1 MFSETY
7 PEVLKNVSFN
17 INENIGILNNWNK
30 YCKTSK
36 ENQYFV
42 YTVLKNSVNKT
53 YFPDDQILPTSV
65 LNLVKYISS
74 CITVKWTEDEFVIK
88 FKKIKDENGKFKDK
102 FNSIEYYNL
111 AEKASLDKKKA
122 NQFLKWSIEYLKK
135 FYNDIVIA
143 YNKNKN

>member
-1 MFSETY
+1 MFPETY

-53 YFPDDQILPTSV
+53 YFPDNQILPKSV
-65 LNLVKYISS
+65 LDLVKYISS

-135 FYNDIVIA
+135 FYNDIVIND
-143 YNKNKN
+143 NKK

>member
-1 MFSETY
+1 MFPETY

-36 ENQYFV
+36 ENPYFV
-42 YTVLKNSVNKT
+42 YAVLKNYVNKT
-53 YFPDDQILPTSV
+53 YFPDDQILPKSV
-65 LNLVKYISS
+65 LDLVKYISS

-143 YNKNKN
+143 YNKK

>member
-1 MFSETY
+1 MFPETY

-30 YCKTSK
+30 FCKTSK

-88 FKKIKDENGKFKDK
+88 FKKVKDENGKFKDK

-111 AEKASLDKKKA
+111 AEKASLDKKKS

-135 FYNDIVIA
+135 FYNDIVIND
-143 YNKNKN
+143 NKK

>member
-1 MFSETY
+1 MFPETY
-7 PEVLKNVSFN
+7 PEVLKKVSFN

-30 YCKTSK
+30 FCKTSK

-143 YNKNKN
+143 YNKK

>member
-1 MFSETY
+1 MFPETY

-30 YCKTSK
+30 FCKTSK

-53 YFPDDQILPTSV
+53 YFPDDQILPKSV
-65 LNLVKYISS
+65 LDLVKYISS

-102 FNSIEYYNL
+102 FNSIDYYNL

-143 YNKNKN
+143 YNKK

>member
-102 FNSIEYYNL
+102 FNSIEYYIL

-143 YNKNKN
+143 YNKK

>member
-1 MFSETY
+1 MFPETY
-7 PEVLKNVSFN
+7 PEVLKKVSFN

-30 YCKTSK
+30 FCKTSK

-135 FYNDIVIA
+135 FYNDIVIND
-143 YNKNKN
+143 NKK

>member
-1 MFSETY
+1 MFPETY

-17 INENIGILNNWNK
+17 INENIGILNKWNK

-143 YNKNKN
+143 YNKK

>member
-1 MFSETY
+1 MFPETY
-7 PEVLKNVSFN
+7 PEVLKKVSFN
-17 INENIGILNNWNK
+17 INDNIGILNNWNK

-42 YTVLKNSVNKT
+42 NTVLKNSVNKT
-53 YFPDDQILPTSV
+53 YFPDDQILPKSV

-74 CITVKWTEDEFVIK
+74 CVTVKWTEDEFVIK

-102 FNSIEYYNL
+102 FNSIEYYEL

-135 FYNDIVIA
+135 FYNDIVITS
-143 YNKNKN
+143 NKK

>member
-1 MFSETY
+1 MFPETY

-88 FKKIKDENGKFKDK
+88 FKKVKDENGKFKDK
-102 FNSIEYYNL
+102 FNSIEYYIL

-135 FYNDIVIA
+135 FYNNIVIA
-143 YNKNKN
+143 YNKN

>member
-1 MFSETY
+1 MFPETY

-135 FYNDIVIA
+135 FYNDIVIND
-143 YNKNKN
+143 NKK

>member
-1 MFSETY
+1 MFPETY

-65 LNLVKYISS
+65 LDLVKYISS

-88 FKKIKDENGKFKDK
+88 FKKVKDENGKFKDK
-102 FNSIEYYNL
+102 FNSIDYYIL

-135 FYNDIVIA
+135 FYNDIVIND
-143 YNKNKN
+143 NKK

>member
-1 MFSETY
+1 MFPETY

-36 ENQYFV
+36 ENTYFV
-42 YTVLKNSVNKT
+42 YTVLKNYVNKT

-88 FKKIKDENGKFKDK
+88 FKKVKDENGKFKDK

-111 AEKASLDKKKA
+111 AEKASLDKKKS
-122 NQFLKWSIEYLKK
+122 NQFLT
-135 FYNDIVIA
+135 
-143 YNKNKN
+143 

>member
-1 MFSETY
+1 MFPETY
-7 PEVLKNVSFN
+7 PEVLKKVSFN
-17 INENIGILNNWNK
+17 INDNIGILNNWNK
-30 YCKTSK
+30 FCKTSK

-42 YTVLKNSVNKT
+42 NTILKKAVNKT
-53 YFPDDQILPTSV
+53 YFPDNQILPTSV

-88 FKKIKDENGKFKDK
+88 FKKVKDENGKFKDK

-143 YNKNKN
+143 YNKK

>member
-1 MFSETY
+1 MFPETY
-7 PEVLKNVSFN
+7 PEVLKTVSFN
-17 INENIGILNNWNK
+17 INENIGILNKWNK
-30 YCKTSK
+30 FCKTSK

-143 YNKNKN
+143 YNKK

>member
-1 MFSETY
+1 MFPETY
-7 PEVLKNVSFN
+7 PEVLKKVSFN
-17 INENIGILNNWNK
+17 INDNIGILNKWNK
-30 YCKTSK
+30 FCKTSK

-42 YTVLKNSVNKT
+42 YTVLKNYVNKT
-53 YFPDDQILPTSV
+53 YFPDDQIIPTSV

-102 FNSIEYYNL
+102 FNSIEYYDL

-143 YNKNKN
+143 SNKK

>member
-1 MFSETY
+1 MFPETY

-102 FNSIEYYNL
+102 FNSIEYYIL

-135 FYNDIVIA
+135 FYNDIVIND
-143 YNKNKN
+143 NKN

>member
-1 MFSETY
+1 MFPETY

-88 FKKIKDENGKFKDK
+88 FKKIKDENGKFKGINVSYK
-102 FNSIEYYNL
+102 SNQENESFYVFVSSSSPQMKETFKISNFIE
-111 AEKASLDKKKA
+111 
-122 NQFLKWSIEYLKK
+122 
-135 FYNDIVIA
+135 
-143 YNKNKN
+143 

>member
-1 MFSETY
+1 MFPETY

-36 ENQYFV
+36 ENPYFV
-42 YTVLKNSVNKT
+42 YAVLKNYVNKT
-53 YFPDDQILPTSV
+53 YFPDDQILPKSV
-65 LNLVKYISS
+65 LDLVKYISS

-111 AEKASLDKKKA
+111 AEKASLDKNNA
-122 NQFLKWSIEYLKK
+122 NKFLKWSIEYLKK

-143 YNKNKN
+143 YNKK

>member
-1 MFSETY
+1 MFPETY

-36 ENQYFV
+36 ENTYFV
-42 YTVLKNSVNKT
+42 YTVLKNYVNKT

-143 YNKNKN
+143 YNKK

>member
-1 MFSETY
+1 MFPETY
-7 PEVLKNVSFN
+7 PEVLKKVSFN

-30 YCKTSK
+30 FCKTSK

-102 FNSIEYYNL
+102 FNSMEYYNL

-135 FYNDIVIA
+135 FYNNIVIND
-143 YNKNKN
+143 NKNKN

>member
-1 MFSETY
+1 MFPETY

-30 YCKTSK
+30 FCKTSK

-42 YTVLKNSVNKT
+42 NTVLKNYVNKT
-53 YFPDDQILPTSV
+53 YFPDNQILPKSV
-65 LNLVKYISS
+65 LDLVKYISS
-74 CITVKWTEDEFVIK
+74 CVTVKWTEDEFVIK
-88 FKKIKDENGKFKDK
+88 FKKVKDENGKFKDK
-102 FNSIEYYNL
+102 FNSIEYYEL

-135 FYNDIVIA
+135 FYNDIVIND
-143 YNKNKN
+143 NKK

>member
-1 MFSETY
+1 MFPETY

-36 ENQYFV
+36 ENPYFV
-42 YTVLKNSVNKT
+42 YAVLKNYVNKT
-53 YFPDDQILPTSV
+53 YFPDDQILPKSV
-65 LNLVKYISS
+65 LDLVKYISS

-135 FYNDIVIA
+135 FYNDIVITS
-143 YNKNKN
+143 NKK

>member
-1 MFSETY
+1 MFPETY

-88 FKKIKDENGKFKDK
+88 FKKVKDENEKFKDK
-102 FNSIEYYNL
+102 FNSIEYYIL
-111 AEKASLDKKKA
+111 AEKATLDKKKA

-135 FYNDIVIA
+135 FYNDIVIND
-143 YNKNKN
+143 NKNKN

>member
-1 MFSETY
+1 MFPETY
-7 PEVLKNVSFN
+7 PEVLKTVSFN
-17 INENIGILNNWNK
+17 INENIGILNKWNK

-36 ENQYFV
+36 ENTYFV
-42 YTVLKNSVNKT
+42 YTVLKNYVNKT

>member
-1 MFSETY
+1 MFPNTY
-7 PEVLKNVSFN
+7 PEVLKKVSFN

-88 FKKIKDENGKFKDK
+88 FKKVKDENGKFKDK
-102 FNSIEYYNL
+102 FNSIEFYNL
-111 AEKASLDKKKA
+111 AEKATLDKKKA

-135 FYNDIVIA
+135 FYNNIVIND
-143 YNKNKN
+143 NKN

>member
-1 MFSETY
+1 MFPETY

-102 FNSIEYYNL
+102 FNSIEYYIL
-111 AEKASLDKKKA
+111 AEKATLDKKKA

-135 FYNDIVIA
+135 FYNDIVIID
-143 YNKNKN
+143 NKK